1 MPAFSQTTEQKIHKP
16 PNEKSTNHRTKN
28 PQTTERKIHKSPN
41 EKSTNHRIEL
51 DFYENSCLV

>member
-28 PQTTERKIHKSPN
+28 PQTTELSLIFMK
-41 EKSTNHRIEL
+41 TA
-51 DFYENSCLV
+51 V